1 MIIFYIS
8 VATEGIEDVIIMKTM
23 PTSKSFQS
31 TSMFENPKIMPF
43 CTIAKFSV
51 GWYGS
56 RQGGES

>member
-8 VATEGIEDVIIMKTM
+8 VTTEDIEDVIIMKTM
-23 PTSKSFQS
+23 PTSRNFQS
-31 TSMFENPKIMPF
+31 TGMFKNPKIVPF